1 MQCTCRR
8 DTPTHEPACFVFGL
22 AYLVCSTADSLCV
35 QAIRSLCAAAS
46 HYWYAVPRRCIPLY
60 CAVAARNTHTT
71 YITAG
76 GSVFQHHRSAAR
88 VHTHQQMTSLQ
99 SFGDFDTP
107 LAVLPTHSFELVY
120 SKGRMCAAASH
131 HACTTAGAYYS
142 PLWWLLM
149 DCLLQ
154 QQVRARAGAMAACDA
169 HTCLLQT
176 VGCT

>member
-1 MQCTCRR
+1 MCK
-8 DTPTHEPACFVFGL
+8 PYGACVL
-22 AYLVCSTADSLCV
+22 L
-35 QAIRSLCAAAS
+35 
-46 HYWYAVPRRCIPLY
+46 P
-60 CAVAARNTHTT
+60 HTT
-71 YITAG
+71 GMRCRAG
-76 GSVFQHHRSAAR
+76 AYHSIVLWRLAIPTPLISPQGVSVFQHHRSAAR